1 MSSHSP
7 VPVFWILLVAILGSS
22 LVFIDGTVVNVVLP
36 FLQTSLGATVFDV
49 QWVVEAYAL
58 FLSALLLLGGA
69 LGDSFGRR
77 RIFGLGMFVFAGSS
91 VWCGLSPGITSLIVS

>member
-7 VPVFWILLVAILGSS
+7 VPVFWILVAAVLGSS

-36 FLQTSLGATVFDV
+36 FLQTSLGATVFGV

-58 FLSALLLLGGA
+58 FLSALLL
-69 LGDSFGRR
+69 
-77 RIFGLGMFVFAGSS
+77 S
-91 VWCGLSPGITSLIVS
+91 VWQ

>member
-1 MSSHSP
+1 MSSGGAAQG
-7 VPVFWILLVAILGSS
+7 FWILLTAILGSS

-36 FLQTSLGATVFDV
+36 FLQTSLGATVVGV

-69 LGDSFGRR
+69 LGDIFGRR
-77 RIFGLGMFVFAGSS
+77 RVFGFGMMIFSGAS
-91 VWCGLSPGITSLIVS
+91 VWCGLAPG